1 MALTL
6 REGRARFGIE
16 VGLDQFDR
24 LGRAHL
30 NAYPRTPTVEAQG
43 RLFVEQGFREADAK
57 AFVRAVCDWGGY
69 SGISGR
75 VLSRN
80 SSTLICSSL
89 KRAVERLDAKPADF
103 ATALH
108 EVNAIKGLGTPS
120 FASKHLRF
128 MRPQLC
134 PVFDSLLQ
142 EALPYS
148 FDARGY
154 AAFAQDCKSL
164 ADALAQAN
172 VPNPREREWLVAD
185 VEAALYAHVTDLDR
199 AEG

>member
-1 MALTL
+1 MPLTI
-6 REGRARFGIE
+6 RDGRAHFGIE
-16 VGLDQFDR
+16 VPLHQFER
-24 LGRAHL
+24 LARAHL
-30 NAYPRTPTVEAQG
+30 KAYPSTPTVEEQG
-43 RLFVEQGFREADAK
+43 RLFVKHGFREADTK

-80 SSTLICSSL
+80 TSSMICSSL
-89 KRAVERLDAKPADF
+89 KQAVQKLDSNSPDF
-103 ATALH
+103 AAALID
-108 EVNAIKGLGTPS
+108 VNTLKGLGTPS

-128 MRPQLC
+128 LRPALC

-148 FDARGY
+148 FDAQGY

-164 ADALAQAN
+164 ASALAQAK
-172 VPNPREREWLVAD
+172 VPNPREREWWAAD
-185 VEAALYAHVTDLDR
+185 VEASLYAFVTDLDGV
-199 AEG
+199 EG